1 MAIGSRYI
9 DADTL
14 LSKIHFDKDSA
25 LGRWLRRQPKAPKL
39 VSRQGV
45 AQILGISSPHVA
57 RVADRLTPISIEGS
71 SRPVYDLA
79 EVKALKKELDAERK
93 AKS

>member
-9 DADTL
+9 DGDTL
-14 LSKIHFDKDSA
+14 LSKIHFGTDSA
-25 LGRWLRRQPKAPKL
+25 LARWLKRQPKTPKL

-45 AQILGISSPHVA
+45 GSILGISSPHVA
-57 RVADRLTPISIEGS
+57 RVAHRLTPISIEGS
-71 SRPVYDLA
+71 TRPVYDLA
-79 EVKALKKELDAERK
+79 EVKALKKELDAEKK